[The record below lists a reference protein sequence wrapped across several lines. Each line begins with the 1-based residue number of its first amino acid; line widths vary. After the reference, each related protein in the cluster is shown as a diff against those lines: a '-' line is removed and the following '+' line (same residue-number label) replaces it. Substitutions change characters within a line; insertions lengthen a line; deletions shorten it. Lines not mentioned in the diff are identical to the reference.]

1 MSIFRSVFTISFY
14 ISISRILGFARDILV
29 AQYLGVSMLSD
40 AFFAA
45 FRLPNFFRR
54 VFAEGAFNSAFVPIF
69 IEKLQDKKSDKDELI
84 FARNIFSLLFYALL
98 IFTLIFQIFMPFFMK
113 ILFPGFFTDPEK
125 SRLLVNL
132 SRITIFYLI
141 FISLVSLCSGILNS
155 LSKFA
160 IPASAPIVLNLTLI
174 ASVFIFGSIVPTYAH
189 ALSWGVFVAGIL
201 QFLWVFYFTLKSG
214 FLLYPK
220 FPNFFKKKPL
230 FKPAFSE
237 ELNGESKRRKKVY
250 SNIHDQLSLESTEQ
264 LSLKVGFEERSD
276 VKKFFKKLLPGI
288 VGANVMQI
296 NLLVDSIFA
305 SMITGAVSYLYYA
318 DRINQLPLAM
328 IGIAIGI
335 ALLPALSRKI
345 KSGEN
350 DGAIKLQNM
359 ALEVGLILVI
369 PATLALTVLAYPI
382 ISSLFERGK
391 FSHEESF
398 FVAKALMFYSFGL
411 PSYVLVKVM
420 EPAFFARGDTKT
432 PMKIAILCLINN
444 AALNVIFSQIGLGY
458 VGIVLAS
465 IVSSY
470 LNLTLLITK
479 LMKKKHF
486 HFEKTFTKKLLLI
499 LIPSGL
505 MALGLFLMR
514 QFFQQS
520 EVFGKILE
528 LIIMIAAGLL
538 VYGISSYFS
547 GSLDILLKSR
557 LLNRKK
563 NEVTEAT

>member
-1 MSIFRSVFTISFY
+1 MLRQAQHDLPLTTYHLRLTTNPPMLRSIFTISFF
-14 ISISRILGFARDILV
+14 ISISRILGFVRDVLI
-29 AQYLGVSMLSD
+29 AQFLGVSLLSD

-69 IEKLQDKKSDKDELI
+69 IEKLHDKKTDQDELI

-98 IFTLIFQIFMPFFMK
+98 FFTIIFQIFMPFFMK

-125 SRLLVNL
+125 SSLLISL

-155 LSKFA
+155 LNRFA
-160 IPASAPIVLNLTLI
+160 VPASSPIILNGTLI
-174 ASVFIFGSIVPTYAH
+174 TSIFVFGNITPNYAY

-201 QFLWVFYFTLKSG
+201 QFIWLFFFTVRAG
-214 FLLYPK
+214 FLVYPTL
-220 FPNFFKKKPL
+220 PR
-230 FKPAFSE
+230 
-237 ELNGESKRRKKVY
+237 LNPDIR
-250 SNIHDQLSLESTEQ
+250 
-264 LSLKVGFEERSD
+264 
-276 VKKFFKKLLPGI
+276 KFFRKLLPGI

-305 SMITGAVSYLYYA
+305 SMIAGAVSYLYYA

-345 KSGEN
+345 KAGEHE
-350 DGAIKLQNM
+350 GAIHLQNI

-382 ISSLFERGK
+382 ISSLFERGAFTSK
-391 FSHEESF
+391 ESF
-398 FVAKALMFYSFGL
+398 FVANALMFYSLGL

-420 EPAFFARGDTKT
+420 EPSFFSRGDTNT
-432 PMKIAILCLINN
+432 PMNIAVVCLFCN
-444 AALNVIFSQIGLGY
+444 ALLNAIFFFSNMGY
-458 VGIVLAS
+458 IGIVLAS
-465 IVSSY
+465 VASSY

-479 LMKKKHF
+479 LIKKKHF
-486 HFEKTFTKKLLLI
+486 HFDTDFKSKLLRI
-499 LIPSGL
+499 LIPAL
-505 MALGLFLMR
+505 VMALTLFSLR
-514 QFFQQS
+514 EYFAVS
-520 EVFGKILE
+520 DVLNRVVE
-528 LIIMIAAGLL
+528 LVIMIAIGLL
-538 VYGISSYFS
+538 VYGISSYLS
-547 GSLDILLKSR
+547 GSLNILTSSQFLKR
-557 LLNRKK
+557 RRQ
-563 NEVTEAT
+563 VV